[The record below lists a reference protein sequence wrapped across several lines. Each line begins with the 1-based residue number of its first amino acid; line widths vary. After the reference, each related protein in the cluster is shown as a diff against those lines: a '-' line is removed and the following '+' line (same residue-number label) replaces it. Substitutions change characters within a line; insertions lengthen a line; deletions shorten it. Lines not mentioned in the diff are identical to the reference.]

1 MSLDPLKDKSLN
13 ENSMDPRNAT
23 QEDTFMDKHGGKVGP
38 AAQGVGLAFDI
49 VSQLKQNSAQR
60 DMVRS
65 EAQKEQGALRRQHR
79 ADFGSMLAQGGASGI
94 SGSSFQDLFN
104 NQTIED
110 ARQMA
115 SLKQDEQ
122 NKIAKLKNQKRAGIT
137 KSVMN
142 TAKNVALGGAG

>member
-1 MSLDPLKDKSLN
+1 MSFDPFAGAEGRVNQKPSV
-13 ENSMDPRNAT
+13 
-23 QEDTFMDKHGGKVGP
+23 MDKHGGKVGP
-38 AAQGVGLAFDI
+38 AAQGVGLAFDV

-65 EAQKEQGALRRQHR
+65 EADKEQGDLARQHR
-79 ADFGSMLAQGGASGI
+79 AEFGSMLAQAGGSGI

-122 NKIAKLKNQKRAGIT
+122 NKIAQLKNQKRAGIT
-137 KSVMN
+137 KSVMG
-142 TAKNVALGGAG
+142 TAKNIALGGAG